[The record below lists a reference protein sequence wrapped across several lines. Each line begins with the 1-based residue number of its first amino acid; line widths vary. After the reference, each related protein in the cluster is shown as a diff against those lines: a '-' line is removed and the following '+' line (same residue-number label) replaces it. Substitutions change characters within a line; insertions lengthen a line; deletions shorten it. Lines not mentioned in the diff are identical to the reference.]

1 MDRFQEVQNT
11 FIGAALHVFNALRK
25 ESLRNNTFKPRNGHK
40 RKENTIET
48 WPGRL
53 QHQPSN
59 SLPFCQR
66 TSDNP

>member
-1 MDRFQEVQNT
+1 
-11 FIGAALHVFNALRK
+11 LHVFNALRK